1 MHRLI
6 YSLCVELQPPPDTFY
21 SAIIVNVDRHGCN
34 LLKSGLRPRRPKFRA
49 VDIRAGDDVL
59 VNGQWRRVVG
69 VSMLSERML
78 TDEQAETHA
87 ADEDDD
93 GWLVKAREGY
103 VSPLTGGSVRLD
115 RPEIDWRKCLLQ
127 DGAGNAKTD

>member
-1 MHRLI
+1 MYRLI
-6 YSLCVELQPPPDTFY
+6 YSLRVELEPPPGTFY
-21 SAIIVNVDRHGCN
+21 SAIIVNLDRHGCN
-34 LLKSGLRPRRPKFRA
+34 MLKGGLRPRKPKVRA

-78 TDEQAETHA
+78 TDEEAATHDGA
-87 ADEDDD
+87 

-103 VSPLTGGSVRLD
+103 VSPMTGGSARLD
-115 RPEIDWRKCLLQ
+115 RPEF
-127 DGAGNAKTD
+127 DGS